1 MRSRTF
7 LAVGGIDR
15 ALQPMPENINFA
27 TKNINAREFL
37 DANHIAY
44 DTAPSTTKLD
54 AADVGELAA
63 RSVVLVGCGG
73 PDQAAVSV
81 GVSDK

>member
-1 MRSRTF
+1 MDGTSAWILT
-7 LAVGGIDR
+7 L
-15 ALQPMPENINFA
+15 PENINFA
-27 TKNINAREFL
+27 AKSTNAREFL

-44 DTAPSTTKLD
+44 DTASSTTRLH

-63 RSVVLVGCGG
+63 RSVVMVGCGG